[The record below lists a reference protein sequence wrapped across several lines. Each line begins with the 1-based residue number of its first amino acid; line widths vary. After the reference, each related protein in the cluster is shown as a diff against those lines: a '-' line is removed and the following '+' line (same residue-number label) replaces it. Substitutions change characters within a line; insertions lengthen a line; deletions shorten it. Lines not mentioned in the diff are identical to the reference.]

1 MSPQL
6 GEIAHPTIA
15 DRVQAFMNPLQR
27 PADSLDPD
35 TRRSTVE
42 TDDFEDAVLILEAV
56 VDALRAR
63 VDSVDDMPAV
73 SAEIAG
79 TADQIQ
85 AVVDALTAAGGDVD
99 RESYGVGEDWK
110 RDLRYALAKGADSY
124 YQGK

>member
-27 PADSLDPD
+27 PADNLDPD

-42 TDDFEDAVLILEAV
+42 TADFEDAVLILEAV

-63 VDSVDDMPAV
+63 VDNNMPAV

-85 AVVDALTAAGGDVD
+85 AVADDLTAAGGDVD
-99 RESYGVGEDWK
+99 RESYGVGEEWK